1 MERPARAKKNQLFQ
15 REQTILRDAKT
26 NLASES
32 IEIEELKSQMTDFI
46 GHYEDLLDQSKLITK
61 VSDRLQKKIIKATTA
76 VEEKNA
82 ELHKTIDALTKAKVG
97 RKAATMTLGIAIV
110 LFLLGEGLLEPQ
122 IDKWVAESTF
132 SQYRFDNVN
141 FIGLGLKAMIAILI
155 RPIEKLVEKRM
166 MNRAMKEKE
175 LKDVEPSPAA

>member
-1 MERPARAKKNQLFQ
+1 MLHEAKNV
-15 REQTILRDAKT
+15 
-26 NLASES
+26 LADES
-32 IEIEELKSQMTDFI
+32 ADPVKIRKEMSVLV

-61 VSDRLQKKIIKATTA
+61 VSDRLQKKIIKATTT

-82 ELHKTIDALTKAKVG
+82 ELQNTIDALTKAKVG

-122 IDKWVAESTF
+122 IDKWVADS
-132 SQYRFDNVN
+132 SLAQYRFENVN
-141 FIGLGLKAMIAILI
+141 FIGLALKAMIAILI

-166 MNRAMKEKE
+166 MSQAMKEKA
-175 LKDVEPSPAA
+175 LKVKVGS